1 MRENLFHGKRKD
13 NGEWVDGYYC
23 VFNGVSHRI
32 YTGYAETDCGE
43 YYPDYYEVIPETV
56 GQYTELPDK
65 NGKNIFE
72 GDIIR
77 DTETSDVGEIYF
89 DTDTAR
95 FVIEFEKM
103 IVDFDNYNNG
113 DVEVIGNIYD
123 NSELMEGAD
132 NG

>member
-1 MRENLFHGKRKD
+1 MKENLFHGKRKD
-13 NGEWVDGYYC
+13 NGEWVEGYYC
-23 VFNGVSHRI
+23 AFNGVSHRI

-43 YYPDYYEVIPETV
+43 FYPDYYEVIPETV

-65 NGKNIFE
+65 NGRPIFE
-72 GDIIR
+72 GNIIR
-77 DTETSDVGEIYF
+77 DTETSEVGKICF

-103 IVDFDNYNNG
+103 IVDFSDYNNG

-123 NSELMEGAD
+123 SPELIKE
-132 NG
+132 